1 MLQIS
6 LEVTAMEDLC
16 PKKWEIKV
24 EKVDWGRLL
33 KALYPCKPRSLNFI
47 CGPAGAMNIFE

>member
-6 LEVTAMEDLC
+6 LEVTGMEDLC